1 MARSSRL
8 LTRAVFLVS
17 TAALSAQ
24 SAPQPARFEVASVKP
39 NNTGDQCPCFL
50 SPMPDGLR
58 VINLPISTLLWM
70 AHGVQADQVVDVP
83 AWARRDRFDIL
94 AKGPAGMQM
103 TMDAMRPMLRDLLA
117 ERFQLKTRRESR
129 EQPVYRLVQLKPG
142 APPGPRLKR
151 GDFDCT
157 RLGPPSPGQPA
168 PAQPPPAANTPVP
181 CGAFVRAGGVT
192 ITNFPL
198 AGLTRMMG
206 PLTGRIVVDE
216 TGLEGPWSVELDFTP
231 ENIGPPGGATA
242 APPPVDGLSIFTAVQ
257 EQLGLK
263 LESGRAPVEVV
274 VVERLER
281 PSPD

>member
-1 MARSSRL
+1 M
-8 LTRAVFLVS
+8 TRAARTLIPVLVIGC
-17 TAALSAQ
+17 AALPSAQ
-24 SAPQPARFEVASVKP
+24 PAPQPERFDVASVKP

-70 AHGVQADQVVDVP
+70 AHGVQADQVVDMP
-83 AWARRDRFDIL
+83 SWARRERFDIL
-94 AKGPAGMQM
+94 AKAPAGLQM

-117 ERFQLKTRRESR
+117 DRFQLKTRRESR
-129 EQPVYRLVQLKPG
+129 ELPVYRLVQLKPG
-142 APPGPRLKR
+142 AAPSGRLKR

-157 RLGPPSPGQPA
+157 QLGPPPPGQPA
-168 PAQPPPAANTPVP
+168 PAPPPAAAATPVP
-181 CGAFVRAGGVT
+181 CGAFVRPGGVT

-198 AGLTRMMG
+198 SGLARLMG
-206 PLTGRIVVDE
+206 PMTGRVVVDE

-231 ENIGPPGGATA
+231 ENVGPAGGAPA
-242 APPPVDGLSIFTAVQ
+242 GPPPVDGLSIFTAVQ

-263 LESGRAPVEVV
+263 LESTRAPVDVIV
-274 VVERLER
+274 IERLER

>member
-1 MARSSRL
+1 MPRTARRL
-8 LTRAVFLVS
+8 VPVAIL
-17 TAALSAQ
+17 LSGAISFAQ
-24 SAPQPARFEVASVKP
+24 PAPQPARFDVASVKP

-58 VINLPISTLLWM
+58 VINLPIATLLSM

-83 AWARRDRFDIL
+83 AWARRERFDIL
-94 AKGPAGMQM
+94 AKAPAGIQM

-117 ERFQLKTRRESR
+117 DRFQLKTRRESR
-129 EQPVYRLVQLKPG
+129 ELAVYRLVQLKPG
-142 APPGPRLKR
+142 AALGSRLKR

-157 RLGPPSPGQPA
+157 RQAPPTPAGQTPPATPA
-168 PAQPPPAANTPVP
+168 PVN
-181 CGAFVRAGGVT
+181 CGALVRPGGLS

-198 AGLTRMMG
+198 SGLTRMMG
-206 PLTGRIVVDE
+206 PITGRVVVDE
-216 TGLEGPWSVELDFTP
+216 TGLEGPWSAELDFTP
-231 ENIGPPGGATA
+231 DIAGPPGA
-242 APPPVDGLSIFTAVQ
+242 APAGPAPADGLSIFTAVQ

-274 VVERLER
+274 VIERLER